1 MVNFVLWLLST
12 GKWTYKLFK
21 KLFLSDP
28 DDTDISSYRFNT
40 NKWLITLACVILV
53 VMILYAGMLM
63 FNCIDKAITLQEQLD
78 QLKAQLEAPVE

>member
-40 NKWLITLACVILV
+40 NKWLITLVCVILV
-53 VMILYAGMLM
+53 VMLLYASMLM
-63 FNCIDKAITLQEQLD
+63 FNCVDKAITLQEQLD